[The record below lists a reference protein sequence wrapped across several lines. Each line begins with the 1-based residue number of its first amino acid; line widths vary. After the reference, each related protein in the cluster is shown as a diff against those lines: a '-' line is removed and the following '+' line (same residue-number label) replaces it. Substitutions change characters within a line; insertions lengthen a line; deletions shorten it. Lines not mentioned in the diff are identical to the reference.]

1 MYYIDELLGNR
12 VLWAAIVAWALA
24 QSLKVIRELFRTK
37 RLHLGIMLSTGGMP
51 SSHTSFMVAMTT
63 AVGLREGFGS
73 TTFAIAAAVS
83 MVVMSDAAG
92 VRRAAGKQAKV
103 INSLVE
109 NIENTGIVLD
119 KKLKELLGHTPI
131 EVACGALL
139 GIAVA
144 WVMYG

>member
-1 MYYIDELLGNR
+1 MEYLEAIRNNT
-12 VLWAAIVAWALA
+12 VLINAVIAWALA
-24 QSLKVIRELFRTK
+24 QFLKVLIEILKAK
-37 RLHLGIMLSTGGMP
+37 RLKFGLMLSTGGMP
-51 SSHTSFMVAMTT
+51 SSHSSFMAAMATS
-63 AVGLREGFGS
+63 VGLSAGFDS
-73 TTFAIAAAVS
+73 IIFAVAAAIS
-83 MVVMSDAAG
+83 LVVMSDAAG

-139 GIAVA
+139 GILVA
-144 WVMYG
+144 ILMT